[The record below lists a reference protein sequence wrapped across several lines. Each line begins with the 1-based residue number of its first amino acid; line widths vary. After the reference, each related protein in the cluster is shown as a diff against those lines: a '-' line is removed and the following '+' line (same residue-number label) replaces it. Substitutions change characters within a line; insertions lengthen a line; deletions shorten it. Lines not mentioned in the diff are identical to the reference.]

1 MLEQQKVAEE
11 EEVAGSATFDKKPGA
26 EPPPGN
32 VRIVHLR
39 RSDRIQ
45 VLEPLPSFLAALGR
59 LDEREGP
66 LLAVNLECQL
76 AGTNH
81 RRCHPDIAG
90 LPVGQPYM
98 NPLKIRLERTAA
110 QASGLLADAAQV
122 LGLAALGLVIAERG
136 LLAADFAF
144 TTH

>member
-1 MLEQQKVAEE
+1 MSE
-11 EEVAGSATFDKKPGA
+11 SCSST
-26 EPPPGN
+26 
-32 VRIVHLR
+32 
-39 RSDRIQ
+39 SDRIE
-45 VLEPLPSFLAALGR
+45 VFEPLPSFGAALGR
-59 LDEREGP
+59 LDEREGL

-81 RRCHPDIAG
+81 RRGHPDIAG
-90 LPVGQPYM
+90 RPVGQPDM
-98 NPLKIRLERTAA
+98 NPLKIRLERAAA